1 MSARRLWALV
11 AATALLGACTSEP
24 RRGPKPGPTE
34 GRPALPAETPAPL
47 PGPAA
52 TTRPSDAQLLALPDA
67 VPVAE
72 PRARLG
78 NPPFY
83 EVFGQRYTIL
93 PTASGYVERGVA
105 SWYGPDFHGVRTSV
119 GEPYDMYSMTAAHRT
134 LPLPAYARVT
144 NLKNG
149 RSIVVRINDRGP
161 FKANRIIDLSYAGAL
176 KLDMVR
182 EGTTMVEV
190 RALEP
195 DQAAAPPPAV
205 APASIFAQAGAFAVE
220 DNGRRLRDRLAAAGV
235 GNVIL
240 RGDEAGGRT
249 IYRVRIGP
257 IDSVAAFDALVA
269 RLHSL
274 GVPSVTL
281 APN

>member
-1 MSARRLWALV
+1 M
-11 AATALLGACTSEP
+11 
-24 RRGPKPGPTE
+24 
-34 GRPALPAETPAPL
+34 
-47 PGPAA
+47 
-52 TTRPSDAQLLALPDA
+52 
-67 VPVAE
+67 AE

-93 PTASGYVERGVA
+93 PTAIGYVERGVA

-190 RALEP
+190 RALGP
-195 DQAAAPPPAV
+195 DQAALPPPAA
-205 APASIFAQAGAFAVE
+205 APVSIFAQAGAFAIE

-235 GNVIL
+235 GNVVL
-240 RGDEAGGRT
+240 RGDDAGGRT

-257 IDSVAAFDALVA
+257 IESVAAFDALVA
-269 RLHSL
+269 RLHGL

>member
-1 MSARRLWALV
+1 MNARHLSALI
-11 AATALLGACTSEP
+11 AATALLAACTSEP
-24 RRGPKPGPTE
+24 RRAPAPGLPGERPAPPADTPGPV
-34 GRPALPAETPAPL
+34 
-47 PGPAA
+47 PGPATA
-52 TTRPSDAQLLALPDA
+52 TRPSDAQLLALPDA

-93 PTASGYVERGVA
+93 PTANGYVERGVA

-176 KLDMVR
+176 KLDMIR

-190 RALEP
+190 RALAP
-195 DQAAAPPPAV
+195 DQAALPPP

-235 GNVIL
+235 GNIVL

-257 IDSVAAFDALVA
+257 IESVPAFDALVA
-269 RLHSL
+269 RLHAL